1 MARGRRGL
9 PDEFSFFLPKPH
21 DFWSQSARRRFLKR
35 PAFTLIG
42 PFMRGKPTRK
52 EQQTCLLCEK
62 ERATYQMNFFYCY
75 CITYKAQVD
84 EIIKLGF
91 IFYNLLN
98 RDI

>member
-1 MARGRRGL
+1 MNSRF
-9 PDEFSFFLPKPH
+9 FSLNHTTFV
-21 DFWSQSARRRFLKR
+21 SQSARRRFLKR

-62 ERATYQMNFFYCY
+62 ERATLSDAFLLLLYYLQAY
-75 CITYKAQVD
+75 ID